1 MTERVMTY
9 PSRSRMS
16 VAVAL
21 VGALLTSPL
30 VSAPAGAEELV
41 SPPDAAGQPTLDESG
56 SAVIQSGREGLTHVV
71 EPVEGDVARIL
82 NVAEQSYSPD
92 AKHEYAYRVAL
103 PEGVEMVTLADG
115 TLAMVKDAGPQLDE
129 AEAAQILAE
138 TLPEPELVDQADL
151 VDNEAPAEML
161 GAAAAEVPEG
171 KIVVGACQQPWAVDA
186 AGNTLPTVVTVDQSG
201 VVVQHVDTTGAV
213 FPVVSDPL
221 PIIGIALGAAA
232 RALAPRVARALTAQ
246 LRRECCQQSDHAPVG
261 PRAEFCDTTPG
272 GSEPAS
278 PLRCQ
283 DLRTGLGWPDQF
295 GWSGHSHDRE
305 HNTLEGGR

>member
-1 MTERVMTY
+1 
-9 PSRSRMS
+9 
-16 VAVAL
+16 
-21 VGALLTSPL
+21 
-30 VSAPAGAEELV
+30 
-41 SPPDAAGQPTLDESG
+41 
-56 SAVIQSGREGLTHVV
+56 
-71 EPVEGDVARIL
+71 
-82 NVAEQSYSPD
+82 
-92 AKHEYAYRVAL
+92 
-103 PEGVEMVTLADG
+103 MVTLADG

-186 AGNTLPTVVTVDQSG
+186 AGNTLPTVLTVDQSG